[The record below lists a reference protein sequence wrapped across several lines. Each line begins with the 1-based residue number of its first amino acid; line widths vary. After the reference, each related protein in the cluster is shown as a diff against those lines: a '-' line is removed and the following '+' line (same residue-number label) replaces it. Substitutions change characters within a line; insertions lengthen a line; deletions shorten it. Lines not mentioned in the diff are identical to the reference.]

1 MKFKHLTK
9 NMAQLFVVNFF
20 VNLTVKGW
28 LLWKETKF
36 NLNTSFRIRMLLIW
50 KSGGWHSGQDLYSAN
65 KVVKKKK
72 PSQKVTLATV
82 QWFSGTKLISG
93 TVRNSVSFFF
103 WLLRE
108 FLKYIQSCSAFQL
121 SKFGHLHQKDLWKP
135 SNRFSAYTEQFS
147 SVRAVREL
155 LIHMLDSPLQIVQHI
170 EHYLCTWHPS
180 PISWS
185 LYAGSTNRTHFHG
198 GFYRKHIAVFMKVQL
213 NNAV

>member
-1 MKFKHLTK
+1 MYILQISQHTPNVMKFKHLTK

-103 WLLRE
+103 GFSGNSSNISR
-108 FLKYIQSCSAFQL
+108 AAV
-121 SKFGHLHQKDLWKP
+121 P
-135 SNRFSAYTEQFS
+135 SSYLNLVICIKRTSENQATGS
-147 SVRAVREL
+147 L
-155 LIHMLDSPLQIVQHI
+155 LIQNSFPLW
-170 EHYLCTWHPS
+170 EL
-180 PISWS
+180 
-185 LYAGSTNRTHFHG
+185 
-198 GFYRKHIAVFMKVQL
+198 
-213 NNAV
+213 